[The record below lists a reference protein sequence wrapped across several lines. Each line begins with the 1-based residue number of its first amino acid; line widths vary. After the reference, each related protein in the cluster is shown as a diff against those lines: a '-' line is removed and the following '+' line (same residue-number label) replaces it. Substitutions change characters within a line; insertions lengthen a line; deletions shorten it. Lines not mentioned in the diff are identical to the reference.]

1 MVLKVRV
8 TGPVDGEVVGRTDF
22 DDDMENKDEVPPMKI
37 R

>member
-8 TGPVDGEVVGRTDF
+8 TGPVDGEVVGHTDF